1 MTKPSLTDEALF
13 KDLAF
18 VGDWCAAAS
27 GETTE
32 LRNPTTGEVLAV
44 LPKQGRED
52 TARAIDEAE
61 QALQVWQALGV
72 DGRAEIL
79 HRWASS
85 MRDHKEDLA
94 KIMTAEMGKP
104 LAESTGETVYAS
116 TFIDFFAA
124 EACRSEGELI
134 PAHTGSQRMVVMKQP
149 VGVGAAITPWNFP
162 ALMVTRKVGAAL
174 AAGCTIV
181 LKPSSLSPLTALAHA
196 ELANRAGVPPGVF
209 SVVVG
214 SSSAIGKEILENPT
228 VRAISFTG
236 STAIG
241 KFLMAESAK
250 TVKKVGMELGGNA
263 PFVIFD
269 DADLETAVDAAVAAK
284 FRNCGQTCVTANRFL
299 VQDSVYEAFVERY
312 VPKVDAITV
321 GNGLEPGTDMGPL
334 IDEAA
339 VKKVEEHISDALSKG
354 AKLLTG
360 GKRHALGGTFFEPTV
375 LGEVTSEMLIFRDE
389 TFGPVAP
396 IIRFSTEEE
405 GIHLANDTEYG
416 LASYFFSQ
424 GTARCWRVAEALEAG
439 IVCEN
444 TVAFSSARAPFGGFK
459 ESGIGREGGHQGL
472 DEWQEIKY
480 RCIGGLG

>member
-1 MTKPSLTDEALF
+1 MTRFSLTDRALLR
-13 KDLAF
+13 DQAF
-18 VGDWCAAAS
+18 VGDWCQAVS
-27 GETTE
+27 GETFE
-32 LRNPTTGEVLAV
+32 IKNPATGEVLTP
-44 LPKQGRED
+44 LPKMGRED
-52 TARAIDEAE
+52 TARAIVLADD
-61 QALQVWQALGV
+61 ALAGWQALGV
-72 DGRAEIL
+72 DGRADIL

-85 MRDHKEDLA
+85 LRDHTEDLA
-94 KIMTAEMGKP
+94 MLMTAEMGKP

-124 EACRSEGELI
+124 EACRNEGELI

-196 ELANRAGVPPGVF
+196 ELANRAGMPPGVF

-214 SSSAIGKEILENPT
+214 GSSEIGAEILENPT

-241 KFLMAESAK
+241 KFLMAESSK
-250 TVKKVGMELGGNA
+250 TVKKIGLELGGNA
-263 PFVIFD
+263 PFIVFD
-269 DADLETAVDAAVAAK
+269 DADLEEAVEAAVGAK
-284 FRNCGQTCVTANRFL
+284 FRNCGQTCVTANRLL
-299 VQDSVYEAFVERY
+299 VQDSVYDAFVERY
-312 VPKVDAITV
+312 VPRVNGIAV
-321 GNGLEPGTDMGPL
+321 GNGLEADTAMGPL
-334 IDEAA
+334 INEAA
-339 VKKVEEHISDALSKG
+339 VAKVEEHISDAVSNG
-354 AKLLTG
+354 ASVLAG
-360 GKRHALGGTFFEPTV
+360 GRRHALGGTFFEPTV
-375 LGEVTSEMLIFRDE
+375 LGEVTSKMLIFRDE

-396 IIRFSTEEE
+396 IIRFSTEDE
-405 GIHLANDTEYG
+405 GIRLANDTEYG
-416 LASYFFSQ
+416 LAAYFYSR
-424 GTARCWRVAEALEAG
+424 GAARCWRVAEALEAG

-444 TVAFSSARAPFGGFK
+444 TIAFSSARAPFGGFK